1 MTSISADGRL
11 AIVTGTSS
19 GIGAA
24 LARALL
30 EQGWSVVGMARR
42 DAGFDNL
49 RYRHVAV
56 DLGDLDALH
65 QAAEGVL
72 SPLLSEDRWKRVALV
87 NNAAVSGEAKG
98 LEDVEPEA
106 LQRLLAVNTVAPVYL
121 MGLVA
126 RVTPPA
132 AALRIVNVSSG
143 AAVRAFPGLGD
154 YCSSKAALRMAGMAL
169 AAELDSELRPGG
181 RRENAA
187 VFSYEPGVVDTPMQT
202 ASRARSLEEFP
213 WGQPFKDF
221 AAQGLLAKPED
232 VIGEIVDFVAG
243 DGHERFVERRYG
255 G

>member
-1 MTSISADGRL
+1 MSVADKNRL

-30 EQGWSVVGMARR
+30 EQGWSVVGLARR
-42 DAGFDNL
+42 AAGFDHL

-56 DLGDLDALH
+56 DLGDFDALRE
-65 QAAEGVL
+65 ATESVL
-72 SPLLSEDRWKRVALV
+72 EPLIPEDRWERVALV
-87 NNAAVSGEAKG
+87 NNAALSGVAKG

-121 MGLVA
+121 MGRVA
-126 RVTPPA
+126 RITPPDVP
-132 AALRIVNVSSG
+132 LRIVNVSSG

-202 ASRARSLEEFP
+202 ASRGRSLEEFP

-221 AAQGLLAKPED
+221 AAQGLLEKPED
-232 VIGEIVDFVAG
+232 VIGEIVDFVSG
-243 DGHERFVERRYG
+243 DGHEPFVERRFG